1 MKCPDKEQLMLYV
14 DGELGPAESSEIKS
28 HIAVCK
34 DCQSEI
40 EGFRF
45 DVETE
50 ALLREKITSGFK
62 KRSVS
67 KKIMAAVMAE
77 PKPVQNKKSS
87 PAFPLA
93 WFLKLLVPALAIA
106 IALFIFFL
114 GSSSSQAPVKYTGKA
129 YRVSVMANNKESF
142 VDGQLYVANDSFKIS
157 EDSLK
162 KLDGS
167 FMVNVVTTNKVYSI
181 NVDGKTGLTFDTE
194 TMMPVFEDCNAN
206 ITMLDGDETKL
217 KINGDIIRLTP
228 KKPYIK
234 KVKEE
239 KVVVPEEIQITT
251 EKSDLVATLSKSVEE
266 KPIEAVKESKEEEN
280 IEVESSNIS
289 INDEETLTQEATSG
303 ISIIGTDYE
312 NEGNVVSPFSER

>member
-14 DGELGPAESSEIKS
+14 DGELDATESSEIKS

-77 PKPVQNKKSS
+77 PKPVQNVKSS

-114 GSSSSQAPVKYTGKA
+114 GSSSSKSPAMYNGKA

-142 VDGQLYVANDSFKIS
+142 VDGQLYTKTDSFKIS
-157 EDSLK
+157 EETLK

-167 FMVNVVTTNKVYSI
+167 FVVNVVTTNKIYSL
-181 NVDGKTGLTFDTE
+181 NVEGKTDLTFDTT
-194 TMMPVFEDCNAN
+194 TMMPVFKDCKAN
-206 ITMLDGDETKL
+206 ISILSGDEVKV
-217 KINGDIIRLTP
+217 KINDDLIKVSP

-234 KVKEE
+234 LAKEDKVEVSEE
-239 KVVVPEEIQITT
+239 RKATPEKT
-251 EKSDLVATLSKSVEE
+251 DLVASISKNVEE
-266 KPIEAVKESKEEEN
+266 KPINSVNEN
-280 IEVESSNIS
+280 IEKENTEIKSSKIT
-289 INDEETLTQEATSG
+289 INDEETLTQEPTSG
-303 ISIIGTDYE
+303 ISIIDTDYE
-312 NEGNVVSPFSER
+312 VDGNVVSPFSER

>member
-14 DGELGPAESSEIKS
+14 DGELDATQSSEIKS

-34 DCQSEI
+34 DCQSEV
-40 EGFRF
+40 EGFHL

-50 ALLREKITSGFK
+50 ALLREKISSGFK

-87 PAFPLA
+87 SAYPLA
-93 WFLKLLVPALAIA
+93 WFLKFLVPALAIA

-114 GSSSSQAPVKYTGKA
+114 GSSSQAPVKYTGKA

-157 EDSLK
+157 EESLK

-167 FMVNVVTTNKVYSI
+167 FIVNVVTTNKIYSI
-181 NVDGKTGLTFDTE
+181 NVDGKTDLTFDTV
-194 TMMPVFEDCNAN
+194 TMMPVFKDCNAN
-206 ITMLDGDETKL
+206 ISILDGDEARL
-217 KINGDIIRLTP
+217 NINGDVVRLTS
-228 KKPYIK
+228 KNPYNK

-239 KVVVPEEIQITT
+239 KVKVPEEEKKIAP
-251 EKSDLVATLSKSVEE
+251 EKSDLVTTLSAKVEE
-266 KPIEAVKESKEEEN
+266 KPIESVKESKEEEN
-280 IEVESSNIS
+280 INVESSDIS
-289 INDEETLTQEATSG
+289 INNEETLTQEATSG
-303 ISIIGTDYE
+303 INIIDTDYE
-312 NEGNVVSPFSER
+312 DEGNVVSPFSDR